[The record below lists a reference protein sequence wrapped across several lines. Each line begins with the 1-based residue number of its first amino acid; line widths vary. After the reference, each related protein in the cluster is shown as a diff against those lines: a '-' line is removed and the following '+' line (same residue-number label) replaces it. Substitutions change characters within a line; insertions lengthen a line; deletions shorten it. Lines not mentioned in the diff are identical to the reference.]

1 MGSSDE
7 ETRRRIGSDARRQL
21 IIEAALEVFAER
33 GYHAASLGEIARR
46 AGVTKPVLYDHFS
59 SKRDLHLWLL
69 EQQRDALF
77 EHTRQ
82 HLTGAGTAAERVE
95 RAVDAVFAYVETHPF
110 AWRLLFR
117 ESTGEPEIVEAHR
130 RIQQQASEA
139 IVKTL
144 IADAAVAVAD
154 DEDDRERT
162 AAALGELLGGGM
174 RGVARWWYDHREMPR
189 ERLVRLV
196 MDVYWLGLERLRAQ
210 TRWPPG
216 APV

>member
-1 MGSSDE
+1 MAGNDD
-7 ETRRRIGSDARRQL
+7 ETRRRIGFDARRQL
-21 IIEAALEVFAER
+21 IVEAALEVFAER

-77 EHTRQ
+77 EHTRE
-82 HLTGAGTAAERVE
+82 HLTGTGTAAERVE

-117 ESTGEPEIVEAHR
+117 ESTGEPEIIEAHR
-130 RIQQQASEA
+130 RIQQQASQA
-139 IVKTL
+139 IVNTL
-144 IADAAVAVAD
+144 MADAAVAVAG
-154 DEDDRERT
+154 DDREGT

-196 MDVYWLGLERLRAQ
+196 MDVYWLGLERLRARPQ
-210 TRWPPG
+210 WPPG
-216 APV
+216 ATA